1 MSIQF
6 ATEPAPHVDRVES
19 TPPVGVRWH
28 EYADLFPWIEGPA
41 FEELKADI
49 AKNGVIEPIV
59 FLDGAILDGRNRYM
73 AARQLG
79 IEYPRVEYQGD
90 DPLGFVISHNL
101 KRRHLTESQRAMVA
115 AKLAKVPHGGD
126 RRSDQAENLPL
137 VSQEM
142 AARQLNVSDRSI
154 RTAKQVAEQGTPE
167 LAKAVEEGK
176 VSVSAAASIVDQP
189 PEVQREVVARP
200 NVKKAVS
207 ELRKSV
213 MEAAKQGAA
222 GGAEQSNKNPHY
234 QAPTKAGEAWTKLY
248 GSCRAL
254 AEWASDENMLLALH
268 GKAERTDDQ
277 AANVAAIQKASE
289 ALAKFLGDINAQ

>member
-73 AARQLG
+73 AARALG
-79 IEYPRVEYQGD
+79 IEYPRVEYSGT

-101 KRRHLTESQRAMVA
+101 QRRHLTESQRAMVA
-115 AKLAKVPHGGD
+115 TKLAKMPSHRPVK
-126 RRSDQAENLPL
+126 SENLPTSEM
-137 VSQEM
+137 SQSQ
-142 AARQLNVSDRSI
+142 AAQMLNVSDRSI

-189 PEVQREVVARP
+189 PEVQREVVAQP

-213 MEAAKQGAA
+213 LEAAKQGAA
-222 GGAEQSNKNPHY
+222 GGSEQSNKNPHY

-277 AANVAAIQKASE
+277 TANVLAIQRASD

>member
-6 ATEPAPHVDRVES
+6 ATDPAPHVDRVES

-73 AARQLG
+73 AARALG
-79 IEYPRVEYQGD
+79 IEYPRIEYSGN

-115 AKLAKVPHGGD
+115 TKLAKMPSHRPVK
-126 RRSDQAENLPL
+126 SENLPTSEM
-137 VSQEM
+137 SQSQ
-142 AARQLNVSDRSI
+142 AAQMLNVSDRSI
-154 RTAKQVAEQGTPE
+154 RTAKQVSEQGTPE

-189 PEVQREVVARP
+189 PEVQREVVAQP

-213 MEAAKQGAA
+213 LEAAKQGAA
-222 GGAEQSNKNPHY
+222 GGSEQANKNPHY
-234 QAPTKAGEAWTKLY
+234 QAPTKAAEAWTKLY

-277 AANVAAIQKASE
+277 AANVLAIQRASD
-289 ALAKFLGDINAQ
+289 ALAKFLGNINAQ

>member
-6 ATEPAPHVDRVES
+6 ATDPAPVVDRVEQ

-28 EYADLFPWIEGPA
+28 EYADIFPWIEGPA

-49 AKNGVIEPIV
+49 AKNGVLEPIV

-73 AARQLG
+73 AARALG
-79 IEYPRVEYQGD
+79 IEYPRVEYTGG

-101 KRRHLTESQRAMVA
+101 QRRHLTESQRAMVT
-115 AKLAKVPHGGD
+115 AKLAKLPKG
-126 RRSDQAENLPL
+126 RPAENTEISVFKPT
-137 VSQEM
+137 QTE
-142 AARQLNVSDRSI
+142 AAKMLNVSVDSVQFAR
-154 RTAKQVAEQGTPE
+154 KVQEQGTPE
-167 LAKAVEEGK
+167 LARAVEEGK

-189 PEVQREVVARP
+189 PEVQREVVAQP

-213 MEAAKQGAA
+213 LEAAKQGAA
-222 GGAEQSNKNPHY
+222 GGSEQSNKNPHY

-277 AANVAAIQKASE
+277 TANVAAIQKAAD
-289 ALAKFLGDINAQ
+289 ALTKFLGDINAQ

>member
-6 ATEPAPHVDRVES
+6 ATSPSPQIDSVEH
-19 TPPVGVRWH
+19 TPIAGVKWH
-28 EYADLFPWIEGPA
+28 PFADIFPWIEGPA
-41 FEELKADI
+41 FDELVEDI
-49 AKNGVIEPIV
+49 RKNGVLEPIV
-59 FLDGAILDGRNRYM
+59 FLDGQVLDGRNRYM

-115 AKLAKVPHGGD
+115 TKLAKMPLGANQHTQG
-126 RRSDQAENLPL
+126 SENLPTQ
-137 VSQEM
+137 SD
-142 AARQLNVSDRSI
+142 AAKMLNVSDRSI

-189 PEVQREVVARP
+189 PEVQREVVAQP

-213 MEAAKQGAA
+213 LEAAKQGAA

-254 AEWASDENMLLALH
+254 AEWASDENMLLALR

>member
-6 ATEPAPHVDRVES
+6 ATDPAPTVYRVEQ

-28 EYADLFPWIEGPA
+28 EYADIFPWIEGPA
-41 FEELKADI
+41 FDELKADI
-49 AKNGVIEPIV
+49 AKNGVLEPIV

-73 AARQLG
+73 AARALG
-79 IEYPRVEYQGD
+79 IEYPRVDYTGD

-101 KRRHLTESQRAMVA
+101 QRRHLTESQRAMVA
-115 AKLAKVPHGGD
+115 AKLAKMPRGNF
-126 RRSDQAENLPL
+126 SKSENLP
-137 VSQEM
+137 VSTMSQSE
-142 AARQLNVSDRSI
+142 AASALNVSDRSI
-154 RTAKQVAEQGTPE
+154 RTARQVSEQGTPE

-189 PEVQREVVARP
+189 PEVQREVVAQP

-213 MEAAKQGAA
+213 LEAAKQGAS
-222 GGAEQSNKNPHY
+222 GSTEQSNKNPHY

-277 AANVAAIQKASE
+277 AANVAAIQKAAD